1 MSWSGLLQE
10 GQPLCHVEGHSLG
23 RVEDG
28 RLVERL
34 SEHGGTPGPE
44 QA

>member
-1 MSWSGLLQE
+1 MVRSVAGSSA
-10 GQPLCHVEGHSLG
+10 PLPCGGGHSLG